1 MKRKKKQKPQ
11 KLTQSFGKLA
21 TGISFRLPHLTTNFI
36 RRHPLRAR
44 SVDSNWIM
52 HEGKHTHTPT
62 HTCSTSVANHTLS
75 RGHRNAAAMLNADE
89 ANETQRNELRR
100 NWNRMLLG
108 IRPGGTPCGRN
119 AACQWR
125 INH

>member
-1 MKRKKKQKPQ
+1 MR
-11 KLTQSFGKLA
+11 
-21 TGISFRLPHLTTNFI
+21 
-36 RRHPLRAR
+36 
-44 SVDSNWIM
+44 
-52 HEGKHTHTPT
+52 EHTHTHLHTYT
-62 HTCSTSVANHTLS
+62 HTCSTSVANRTLS
-75 RGHRNAAAMLNADE
+75 RGYRNAAAAAAMLNADE

-108 IRPGGTPCGRN
+108 IHPGGTPCGRN